1 MFILYDLI
9 FFIISII
16 YLPIY
21 LFRRK
26 LHRGFLKRLGFIPQG
41 LSLNQ
46 PIWIHAVSVG
56 EAKAVAGLLEELRIN
71 YPDKK
76 FVISTVTATG
86 NKIAQAMAKADDFV
100 TFLPLDLSF
109 IVTKVVDRINPA
121 LFIIAETEIW
131 PNLITY
137 LYRKKIPI
145 AVVNARISDRS
156 FKGYLCLKFL
166 VKPILNKIALFCVQT
181 PADAAKLLQL
191 GLLPEKIHV
200 TGNMKFDAKLPKLDT
215 ADLAR
220 YRAILGLDSA
230 DKLFV
235 SGSTHP
241 GEEEIILAVY
251 KNMLSEF
258 PQLKLLL
265 APRHP
270 ERAKEIE
277 KMVLK
282 YGFRP
287 VRIYQLPLKSCAYI
301 TQPVFILDTIGQ
313 LINYYALADI
323 VFVGGSLVEIGG
335 HNILEPLALSRPV
348 ICGPY
353 MFNFQDI
360 ADLFLE
366 NKACLLACNQKEL
379 ETRIRDLLNN
389 PAKIDALTQ
398 KAKDLILRNQGAT
411 QRNLENIL
419 QI

>member
-1 MFILYDLI
+1 
-9 FFIISII
+9 
-16 YLPIY
+16 
-21 LFRRK
+21 
-26 LHRGFLKRLGFIPQG
+26 
-41 LSLNQ
+41 
-46 PIWIHAVSVG
+46 
-56 EAKAVAGLLEELRIN
+56 
-71 YPDKK
+71 
-76 FVISTVTATG
+76 
-86 NKIAQAMAKADDFV
+86 
-100 TFLPLDLSF
+100 
-109 IVTKVVDRINPA
+109 
-121 LFIIAETEIW
+121 
-131 PNLITY
+131 
-137 LYRKKIPI
+137 
-145 AVVNARISDRS
+145 
-156 FKGYLCLKFL
+156 
-166 VKPILNKIALFCVQT
+166 
-181 PADAAKLLQL
+181 
-191 GLLPEKIHV
+191 
-200 TGNMKFDAKLPKLDT
+200 
-215 ADLAR
+215 
-220 YRAILGLDSA
+220 
-230 DKLFV
+230 
-235 SGSTHP
+235 
-241 GEEEIILAVY
+241 
-251 KNMLSEF
+251 MLSEF